1 MFGSY
6 RWTDQRLRKG
16 HWSQGGRLNTNC
28 EQNIAPLQ
36 MDAINDKF
44 AEARDEID
52 YANEDAE
59 STYFDESY
67 KSAQAATDE
76 VRRCQG
82 ACSLRS
88 LRSSRGAHRPIPGRC
103 SAVWYRT

>member
-1 MFGSY
+1 
-6 RWTDQRLRKG
+6 
-16 HWSQGGRLNTNC
+16 
-28 EQNIAPLQ
+28 

-67 KSAQAATDE
+67 KSAQTATDE
-76 VRRCQG
+76 VCCHFCRHLTGIFTLLMWCFTARLTLGC
-82 ACSLRS
+82 CM
-88 LRSSRGAHRPIPGRC
+88 
-103 SAVWYRT
+103 AV